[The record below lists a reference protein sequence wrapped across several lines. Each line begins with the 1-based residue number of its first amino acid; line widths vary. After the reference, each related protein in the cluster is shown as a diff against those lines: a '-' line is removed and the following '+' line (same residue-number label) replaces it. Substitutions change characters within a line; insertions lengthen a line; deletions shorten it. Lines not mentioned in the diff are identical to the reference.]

1 MPTSPR
7 PLQLRTTLAY
17 ARGGYTAALEVGSA
31 NACVNVLLDTGS
43 STLALT
49 GSKYQPTSDS
59 ALAATALAQ
68 QVTYGKGAWAGPVLH
83 SRIGFGEGDH
93 ARRVD
98 GAAFALVENDASS
111 FFRDADGILGLAYR
125 QLNPAHDMAS
135 VLTQQ
140 GRNPALTWPWPYDV
154 SDSSALAAFKQ
165 ELLQQPRVTLQPL
178 FCALEDEGLFAD
190 RFALSVRRAVVHVAD
205 AAATPAQLAV
215 DPLNSG
221 VLVLGGG
228 EECEALY
235 HGGFQDVRIL
245 HDLYYNANLL
255 SVQVGEQ
262 APITAAQLAPQY
274 QDGCASNAFIDTGSS
289 FLALEG
295 TLYDAVLAGFAAHD
309 AALPE
314 LIQRFET
321 QFSSG
326 QGLPNADVDLHRW
339 PALHLRLEGS
349 NGGEVNLRCEPA
361 HYWQRNA
368 NAAGQSLFLLLRWNR
383 QSVLGLP
390 LLCGRY
396 CIFDRRG
403 DERGRVRIADLR

>member
-17 ARGGYTAALEVGSA
+17 ARGGYTAALEVGSS

-49 GSKYQPTSDS
+49 GSKYRPDSDS
-59 ALAATALAQ
+59 ALGATALAQ

-83 SRIGFGEGDH
+83 SRIGFGEGDQ

-98 GAAFALVENDASS
+98 GAAFALVENDASA
-111 FFRDADGILGLAYR
+111 FFRNADGILGLAYR
-125 QLNPAHDMAS
+125 QLNPAHDMTAP
-135 VLTQQ
+135 LTRQ
-140 GRNPALTWPWPYDV
+140 GRDPALTWPWPYDL
-154 SDSSALAAFKQ
+154 SNAEALAAFKQ

-178 FCALEDEGLFAD
+178 FCALEGEGLFAD
-190 RFALSVRRAVVHVAD
+190 RFALSVRRAVVHVTD
-205 AAATPAQLAV
+205 AAATPAQLAA

-228 EECEALY
+228 EECQALY
-235 HGGFQDVRIL
+235 RGGFQDVRIL

-255 SVQVGEQ
+255 SVQVGDQE
-262 APITAAQLAPQY
+262 PIAAAQVAPQY
-274 QDGCASNAFIDTGSS
+274 RDGCVSNAFIDTGSS

-295 TLYDAVLAGFAAHD
+295 TLYDAVLTGFAAHD
-309 AALPE
+309 ASLPQ
-314 LIQRFET
+314 LIQRFEE
-321 QFSSG
+321 QFRNE
-326 QGLPNADVDLHRW
+326 QGLPNEAVDTRRW
-339 PALHLRLEGS
+339 PALHFRLEGS
-349 NGGEVNLRCEPA
+349 NGGEVCLRCEPA
-361 HYWQRNA
+361 QYWQRNA
-368 NAAGQSLFLLLRWNR
+368 NVAGQSLFLLLRWSR

-396 CIFDRRG
+396 CIFDRRD
-403 DERGRVRIADLR
+403 DECGRVRLADLR